1 MNISETKWRRTADRK
16 EERDVEEMTE
26 EGSMFQMGTV
36 WQRKD
41 DKWRDDEADGKRK
54 EWGKRVDR
62 SCAQGTSE
70 ACNAGGPFPIESCQR
85 RPRQCSRLR
94 HDKVGRRACWRV
106 DTSCKVVFRT
116 IALATRSWTF
126 STSFSKAGDAPHHT
140 ALQYSRRGRI
150 NATKKRWMAIPC
162 ILWRKARVRHRWT

>member
-1 MNISETKWRRTADRK
+1 MKISETKWRRTADRK

-26 EGSMFQMGTV
+26 EGSLFQMGTV

-116 IALATRSWTF
+116 IALATRACAHYVMVSKFQWKPFWLATQRNPQNDWT
-126 STSFSKAGDAPHHT
+126 
-140 ALQYSRRGRI
+140 
-150 NATKKRWMAIPC
+150 ATQNGVNYEG
-162 ILWRKARVRHRWT
+162 LARDS

>member
-26 EGSMFQMGTV
+26 EGSLFQMGIV

-150 NATKKRWMAIPC
+150 NATKKLQQTWERTLYIYGG
-162 ILWRKARVRHRWT
+162 

>member
-26 EGSMFQMGTV
+26 EGSLFQMGTV

-62 SCAQGTSE
+62 SAQGTSE
-70 ACNAGGPFPIESCQR
+70 ACNAGGPFPIEKLPKKAKAVFSPS
-85 RPRQCSRLR
+85 PRQSGETSLLESR
-94 HDKVGRRACWRV
+94 HV
-106 DTSCKVVFRT
+106 
-116 IALATRSWTF
+116 
-126 STSFSKAGDAPHHT
+126 
-140 ALQYSRRGRI
+140 LQGRI
-150 NATKKRWMAIPC
+150 PDDRSC
-162 ILWRKARVRHRWT
+162 HSELDFLYIL

>member
-1 MNISETKWRRTADRK
+1 
-16 EERDVEEMTE
+16 
-26 EGSMFQMGTV
+26 MGTV

-106 DTSCKVVFRT
+106 DTSCKVVLDTSCKVVLDTSCKVVFRT

-150 NATKKRWMAIPC
+150 NATKKRRMAIPC